1 MNAIIALRVH
11 SKIHNHY
18 IGRLKLKII
27 NKVKYLNLDVD
38 LIAKNEYGKKKAR
51 ISPFK
56 LQNSINITKKIKVTQ
71 YQYK

>member
-38 LIAKNEYGKKKAR
+38 LIAKNEYGKKNR

-56 LQNSINITKKIKVTQ
+56 YKILLILPK
-71 YQYK
+71 YSR

>member
-11 SKIHNHY
+11 SQIHNHY

-38 LIAKNEYGKKKAR
+38 LIAKSEYGKQIR
-51 ISPFK
+51 IFPFK
-56 LQNSINITKKIKVTQ
+56 LQNFINITKKFKVIQ
-71 YQYK
+71 Y

>member
-1 MNAIIALRVH
+1 
-11 SKIHNHY
+11 
-18 IGRLKLKII
+18 
-27 NKVKYLNLDVD
+27 VKYLNLDVD

>member
-27 NKVKYLNLDVD
+27 DKMHYLNLDVD
-38 LIAKNEYGKKKAR
+38 LIAKNEYGKKFR

-56 LQNSINITKKIKVTQ
+56 LQILINITTKFKIT
-71 YQYK
+71 

>member
-27 NKVKYLNLDVD
+27 DKMEYFNLDVD
-38 LIAKNEYGKKKAR
+38 LITKNEYGKKIK

-56 LQNSINITKKIKVTQ
+56 LKILLILPQNSR
-71 YQYK
+71 